1 LIKTNYKNKNPVYL
15 IRWDFLYYYN
25 KSIKNNMENI
35 KQLKEDIQEYF
46 GSRVEVIITS
56 YPENHLLMSI
66 KSKSHEYLLSK
77 KFIDAFIYSFKDIEY
92 RGKDSTDFE
101 RSIKLQVNYQ
111 KLNNN
116 LPCIYMVSFII

>member
-1 LIKTNYKNKNPVYL
+1 
-15 IRWDFLYYYN
+15 
-25 KSIKNNMENI
+25 MENI